1 MTIAIAL
8 ALALATSTGAPLA
21 IAGGEAAVTPY
32 PAIYFAASQPITAL
46 DMVKLL
52 PGFSFD
58 AGAQARGL
66 ASSGGNVLIDGARPA
81 AKDDSLDQ
89 ELQRIPASSILR
101 IDLIR
106 GGAPGID
113 MQGRTV
119 IANVI
124 RRKDLA
130 GRVTIT
136 ASVTHGLDP
145 RLSAGFLIDAERR
158 LGAARIEL
166 SLETGK
172 HLDDMTGNGIW
183 TRYGPDGRQEFTA
196 TESNLAAE
204 DYYKATAAF
213 DAPLWGGKLS
223 LNASGILDP
232 YNQRTTDTL
241 PPPAASEVDHAKFE
255 NDSLEFGLRYERPIT
270 QRLSSETYVLQRLG
284 RVLNPDYF
292 QSTPAAVVLTGDDLS
307 DVFNLVEHTR
317 ESIVRETL
325 TWQLGKTFTLK
336 GGLEGD
342 DNVLTSTTGFLQNG
356 APVALPAANVTVS
369 ELRGEGFVSA
379 TWQAR
384 PNLTVEA
391 GFREEASRITSS
403 GDVISARS
411 LVYPKP
417 RLLVT
422 WTPDKSDQIRLR
434 VEREIGQLDFNQF
447 VAQTAGINTGTVLVG
462 NPNLAPDQD
471 WAFEADWDRHF
482 WRDAVL
488 TLSYQR
494 QQYNQLVDR
503 IGVNS
508 SSGEYDSP
516 GDIGAA
522 SVNTETASLSLPTDR
537 VRIPHGL
544 LTGTLTVRQS
554 SVMDPTNRLF
564 RPVTALHAVD
574 WEAHFSQGLP
584 RLKASWGVDVFGPFV
599 QTSYRFNE
607 IDQTKANAYLV
618 VFGEYK
624 PRPDLTVNVQFLN
637 LLSRRVEQ
645 SRQYFFGPRNNSG
658 VDFTDIHSVSA
669 GPLFKLKII
678 KSFS

>member
-1 MTIAIAL
+1 MTTAIAL
-8 ALALATSTGAPLA
+8 ALALATSSGVAPA
-21 IAGGEAAVTPY
+21 NSGSAAAVTPY
-32 PAIYFAASQPITAL
+32 PAAYFAASQPITAL

-58 AGAQARGL
+58 PGAQARGL
-66 ASSGGNVLIDGARPA
+66 SSSGGNVLIDGARPA

-89 ELQRIPASSILR
+89 VLQRIPASSILR
-101 IDLIR
+101 IDLIH

-113 MQGRTV
+113 MQGRTL
-119 IANVI
+119 IANII
-124 RRKDLA
+124 RRKDVA
-130 GRVTIT
+130 GRLTVT
-136 ASVTHGLDP
+136 ASGTHGLDA
-145 RLSAGFLIDAERR
+145 RRSAGILIDGERR
-158 LGAARIEL
+158 FGDVRLEV

-172 HLDDMTGNGIW
+172 HLDDSTGYGTW
-183 TRYGPDGRQEFTA
+183 TRYGPNGQQAFVA
-196 TESNLAAE
+196 AESNLAAE
-204 DYYKATAAF
+204 DYYKATAAL

-223 LNASGILDP
+223 LNASGLLDP
-232 YNQRTTDTL
+232 YNQRTIDTL
-241 PPPAASEVDHAKFE
+241 PPPSGSEIDHPKFE
-255 NDSLEFGLRYERPIT
+255 TDSLEFGLRYEHPIDGHV
-270 QRLSSETYVLQRLG
+270 SSETYVLQRLG
-284 RVLNPDYF
+284 RVLNPDNF
-292 QSTPAAVVLTGDDLS
+292 QSTPATATLTGDDLS

-317 ESIVRETL
+317 ESILRETL
-325 TWQLGKTFTLK
+325 TWQLTKSITLK

-342 DNVLTSTTGFLQNG
+342 DNVLTSVTSFVQNG

-369 ELRGEGFVSA
+369 ELRGEGFLSA

-403 GDVISARS
+403 GDVISARD
-411 LVYPKP
+411 LVFPKP

-422 WTPDKSDQIRLR
+422 WTPDKFDQIRVR
-434 VEREIGQLDFNQF
+434 AEREIGQLDFNEF

-462 NPNLAPDQD
+462 NPNLSPNQD

-494 QQYNQLVDR
+494 QRYNQLVDR

-508 SSGEYDSP
+508 PSGEYDSP

-522 SVNTETASLSLPTDR
+522 TVNTETASLNLPTDR
-537 VRIPHGL
+537 LGIRHGL
-544 LTGTLTVRQS
+544 VTGTVTLRQS
-554 SVMDPTNRLF
+554 SVIDPTTGAP
-564 RPVTALHAVD
+564 RPVTGLHSAD

-584 RLKASWGVDVFGPFV
+584 GLKASWGIDVYGPFV
-599 QTSYRFNE
+599 QTSYRFDE
-607 IDQTKANAYLV
+607 VDQVKGNAYV
-618 VFGEYK
+618 VLYGEYK

-645 SRQYFFGPRNNSG
+645 SRQYFQGARNNTG
-658 VDFTDIHSVSA
+658 VDFTDVHSDSA
-669 GPLFKLKII
+669 GPLFKVKII